1 MNAIAIVKERGAI
14 IDLPVEKKSLY
25 PKQTWPGDISNGT
38 FRFWVPDGTGRLH
51 KVSLQQSDE
60 RFEFVSTKKQPIKK

>member
-14 IDLPVEKKSLY
+14 IGLPSVKTTLY
-25 PKQTWPGDISNGT
+25 PKQTWPGDIKNGT
-38 FRFWVPDGTGRLH
+38 FRFWVPDWTGRLH

-60 RFEFVSTKKQPIKK
+60 RFEFVSTKKHTIKK